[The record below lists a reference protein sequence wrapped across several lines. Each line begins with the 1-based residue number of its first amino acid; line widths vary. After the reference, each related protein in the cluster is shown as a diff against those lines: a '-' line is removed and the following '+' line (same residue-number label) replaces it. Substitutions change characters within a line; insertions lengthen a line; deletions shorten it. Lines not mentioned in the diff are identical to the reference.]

1 METKTLKFY
10 KLGHQFLNSS
20 KVLLEKLV
28 ENDNRQVVIS
38 NFEITEEYY
47 NEQTKYSDFNII
59 IPILFNYYHG
69 LELIIKAA
77 LEQVG
82 KLKKDRHNMEDL
94 IKRLKEEYKE
104 DENFINCII
113 EKIDKPIQIV
123 NKFQTDNNR
132 INGFSVYEALRYPD
146 NKSADKLIKY
156 ESLLYNGDIIID
168 DCREIIQNIENIKI
182 VTVRKYREL
191 EEK

>member
-82 KLKKDRHNMEDL
+82 KLEKDIHNIEDL
-94 IKRLKEEYKE
+94 IKKLKK
-104 DENFINCII
+104 
-113 EKIDKPIQIV
+113 
-123 NKFQTDNNR
+123 
-132 INGFSVYEALRYPD
+132 
-146 NKSADKLIKY
+146 
-156 ESLLYNGDIIID
+156 
-168 DCREIIQNIENIKI
+168 NIKKMKI
-182 VTVRKYREL
+182 L
-191 EEK
+191 

>member
-1 METKTLKFY
+1 METKSLKFY
-10 KLGHQFLNSS
+10 RLGHQFLNSS

-28 ENDNRQVVIS
+28 ENEDRQVVIS

-77 LEQVG
+77 LEQIG
-82 KLKKDRHNMEDL
+82 KLEKDRHNIENL
-94 IKRLKEEYKE
+94 IKKLKEEYKE
-104 DENFINCII
+104 DERFINYVV

-123 NKFQTDNNR
+123 TKFQTDNNQ

-146 NKSADKLIKY
+146 NKSENKLINY
-156 ESLLYNGDIIID
+156 ESLLHNGDTIVD
-168 DCREIIQNIENIKI
+168 DCRGIIQNIENIKI
-182 VTVRKYREL
+182 ATVRKYREL

>member
-1 METKTLKFY
+1 METKTLEFY

-38 NFEITEEYY
+38 NFDITEEYY

-82 KLKKDRHNMEDL
+82 KLEKDGHNIESLINKLKKA
-94 IKRLKEEYKE
+94 YKE
-104 DENFINCII
+104 DEYFINCII

-123 NKFQTDNNR
+123 NKFKTDNNK
-132 INGFSVYEALRYPD
+132 IDAFSIYEALRYPD
-146 NKSADKLIKY
+146 NKSTDGLINY
-156 ESLLYNGDIIID
+156 ESLLYNGNIIID

-182 VTVRKYREL
+182 ATVRKYREL

>member
-1 METKTLKFY
+1 M
-10 KLGHQFLNSS
+10 
-20 KVLLEKLV
+20 EKLV
-28 ENDNRQVVIS
+28 ENDDRQVVIS

-77 LEQVG
+77 LEQIG
-82 KLKKDRHNMEDL
+82 KLEKDRHNIENL
-94 IKRLKEEYKE
+94 IKKLKEEYKE
-104 DENFINCII
+104 DERFINYVV

-123 NKFQTDNNR
+123 TKFQTDNNQ

-146 NKSADKLIKY
+146 NKSENKLINY
-156 ESLLYNGDIIID
+156 ESLLHNGDTIVD
-168 DCREIIQNIENIKI
+168 DCRGIIQNIENIKI
-182 VTVRKYREL
+182 ATVRKYREL

>member
-38 NFEITEEYY
+38 NFEIIEEYY

-82 KLKKDRHNMEDL
+82 KLEKDRHNIEDL
-94 IKRLKEEYKE
+94 IKKLKKEYKE

-113 EKIDKPIQIV
+113 EIGI
-123 NKFQTDNNR
+123 NR
-132 INGFSVYEALRYPD
+132 VFF
-146 NKSADKLIKY
+146 LIKLMHIPVKKAIFDI
-156 ESLLYNGDIIID
+156 SSIFLLNF
-168 DCREIIQNIENIKI
+168 
-182 VTVRKYREL
+182 VFV
-191 EEK
+191 

>member
-1 METKTLKFY
+1 METKSLKFY
-10 KLGHQFLNSS
+10 RLGHQFLNSS

-28 ENDNRQVVIS
+28 ENEDRQVVIS

-77 LEQVG
+77 LEQIG
-82 KLKKDRHNMEDL
+82 KLEKDRHNIENL
-94 IKRLKEEYKE
+94 IKKLKEEYKE
-104 DENFINCII
+104 DESFINYVV

-123 NKFQTDNNR
+123 TKFQTDNNQ

-146 NKSADKLIKY
+146 NKSENKLINY
-156 ESLLYNGDIIID
+156 ESLLHNGDTIVD
-168 DCREIIQNIENIKI
+168 DCRGIIQNIENIKI
-182 VTVRKYREL
+182 ATVRKYREL

>member
-82 KLKKDRHNMEDL
+82 KLK
-94 IKRLKEEYKE
+94 EEYKE

-146 NKSADKLIKY
+146 NKSSDKLINY

>member
-47 NEQTKYSDFNII
+47 NEQTKYSDFYII

-94 IKRLKEEYKE
+94 IKKLKEEYKE

-146 NKSADKLIKY
+146 NKSADKLINY